1 MNVRIPKLPAAVLS
15 IWQRLAPRDRQAVS
29 ALGLV
34 LLAVLVF
41 VGLWQPAQARLAIAE
56 RVYQQ
61 RLVLAAEVSR
71 AQAPNVRGHDTQ
83 PMAVRLSARAV
94 ADGLDLHQLDVQEDV
109 LRLTL
114 SGDAR
119 TLLSWIHHTE
129 LEGGLV
135 QSLTLDKRDKRLEAQ
150 LRIQAA
156 PDL

>member
-83 PMAVRLSARAV
+83 PLAVRLSERAGAARNIALAIAV
-94 ADGLDLHQLDVQEDV
+94 GQNAWRDLRNRDLGRCRAGFDIAVKDQAP
-109 LRLTL
+109 
-114 SGDAR
+114 SGSEPFCTGMRQNRAQWR
-119 TLLSWIHHTE
+119 GR
-129 LEGGLV
+129 GG
-135 QSLTLDKRDKRLEAQ
+135 
-150 LRIQAA
+150 
-156 PDL
+156 